1 MIRVDAAS
9 HISRGIF
16 VYEEIMQMHTIHE
29 KNYKVIKEPRNGNSK
44 ASNKLTKTNW
54 LIWVIKHN

>member
-44 ASNKLTKTNW
+44 VSNKLTKTNW
-54 LIWVIKHN
+54 LI